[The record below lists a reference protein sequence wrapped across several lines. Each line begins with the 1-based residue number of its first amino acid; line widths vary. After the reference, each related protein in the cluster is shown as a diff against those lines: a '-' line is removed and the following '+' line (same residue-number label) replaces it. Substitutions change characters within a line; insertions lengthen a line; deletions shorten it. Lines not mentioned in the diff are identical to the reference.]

1 MRSRLQ
7 VVVTNPNNG
16 RKWRLRPYQNGLCLM
31 IEKSPISKVNPKNGR
46 EVKSEFVSCDR
57 YPSTWQQGVRM
68 MLQMALMDPEDSEEL
83 VIDDIEKDFGM
94 FDIAMEKKVLDIT
107 WEVTHEAH

>member
-1 MRSRLQ
+1 MQ
-7 VVVTNPNNG
+7 VIVTNPNNG

-57 YPSTWQQGVRM
+57 YPSTWQQGIRM
-68 MLQMALMDPEDSEEL
+68 MLQMALMDPEDGEEL
-83 VIDDIEKDFGM
+83 FIDNIEKTISM
-94 FDIAMEKKVLDIT
+94 FDVAMEKKILDMM
-107 WEVTHEAH
+107 WEVTHESH